1 MSNTGWRKMPMHDLV
16 HEHEWGGDIVDV
28 TQRCPN
34 CRSTRVEPRNYAQ
47 RLGGVIGAIAGSI
60 SGIALALTG
69 AEIGLRAG
77 PVGAMLGGMAGVVI
91 EGIVGDATGC
101 AAGSKL
107 GTAIDKNILHNQL
120 CRDCGHTFSDR
131 S

>member
-1 MSNTGWRKMPMHDLV
+1 MHDML
-16 HEHEWGGDIVDV
+16 HEHEWSGDIVDI

-34 CRSTRVEPRNYAQ
+34 CRSARVEPRNYAQ
-47 RLGGVIGAIAGSI
+47 RLGGAIGAIAGST

-69 AEIGLRAG
+69 AEIGLLAG
-77 PVGAMLGGMAGVVI
+77 PVGVMLGGMAAVII
-91 EGIVGDATGC
+91 EGIVGGATGC

-107 GTAIDKNILHNQL
+107 GAAIDRNILHNQL
-120 CRDCGHTFSDR
+120 CLDCGHTFSDR